1 MTLQEAQSYADR
13 INRGDTVT
21 TLIKHH
27 PDMVAKVVRILPPH
41 IDPIQEGDNGWD
53 VETTILEDW

>member
-1 MTLQEAQSYADR
+1 MTLQEAKEYIARLEARTDR
-13 INRGDTVT
+13 
-21 TLIKHH
+21 
-27 PDMVAKVVRILPPH
+27 PAMVSEPVRILPAH